1 VLASIVL
8 SLLVMLS
15 NGDEEKAID
24 LVIEVD
30 GVGDEGRGDWDR
42 DNG

>member
-1 VLASIVL
+1 MLVSIIL
-8 SLLVMLS
+8 FFLVMLS

-30 GVGDEGRGDWDR
+30 EVGDEGRDD
-42 DNG
+42 